1 MSDAAV
7 TTETPVLQSGITTS
21 IRVTLSLLVA
31 ICLGIFILLWD
42 CKFINGNG
50 MPDWLG
56 PYIFLPLLAIVLGYG
71 TNCLIQ
77 YLSCKKVQWLVQLQ
91 RVALIPLPQFLMWG
105 LLYMFPGMRW
115 PIEGLIQDFTP
126 EMKKG
131 ISSGFYTFWMGL
143 YTQSIMNGIAQICP
157 AS

>member
-1 MSDAAV
+1 MSDTPV
-7 TTETPVLQSGITTS
+7 TTETPALQSTITTS

-42 CKFINGNG
+42 CKFINGSG

-56 PYIFLPLLAIVLGYG
+56 PYIFLPLLAVVLGYG

-91 RVALIPLPQFLMWG
+91 RVALIPLPQYLMWG
-105 LLYMFPGMRW
+105 LLYMIPGMRW

-143 YTQSIMNGIAQICP
+143 YTQSIMNGLSQICP
-157 AS
+157 PS